1 MSVQSVIFKNKMA
14 ITIGKRSKAILDES
28 VKQYAKRLRD
38 IVSKVKPY
46 IVTAFLSEPYT
57 KARNTSEMP
66 RRKTG
71 ALISS
76 LSYTVRKTTDQSMS
90 EVRMDKRHVQFTVQ
104 QKWNDKLTK
113 MKEPINGISS
123 YGELLHTS
131 KRYKQKGYR
140 TKLRDRAMMFIDRE
154 LRR

>member
-1 MSVQSVIFKNKMA
+1 MSIQSVIFKNKMA
-14 ITIGKRSKAILDES
+14 ITIGKHSKALLDES
-28 VKQYAKRLRD
+28 VKEYAKKIRN

-66 RRKTG
+66 RRREG
-71 ALISS
+71 NLIKS
-76 LSYTVRKTTDQSMS
+76 LSYTVRKTKDQSLS
-90 EVRMDKRHVQFTVQ
+90 EVRMDKRHVQFTVKQ
-104 QKWNDKLTK
+104 LWDERLTQ

-131 KRYKQKGYR
+131 KRYKQRGYR
-140 TKLRDRAMMFIDRE
+140 VTLSDRAMMFIDRE
-154 LRR
+154 IRR